1 MNQKKQNA
9 LAVLLGYAGSHR
21 RLTCLG
27 LGLSAVSMV
36 CSMVPYICIWL
47 AARDLIAAAPDWTR
61 AQSITHYGWI
71 AFAFAVGGILVYF
84 AGLMCTHLAA
94 FRTAANIRSC
104 PSFLCLVDGVAFY
117 HLILGRKKA
126 GDLFQIS
133 CSVCRCVSGG
143 YLVVKVRNKLTR
155 CIRNNKPEVYKL
167 NLLQQ
172 KCKYSLT
179 DISLLFKIPIATNIT
194 SATVR

>member
-1 MNQKKQNA
+1 MKV
-9 LAVLLGYAGSHR
+9 AVGLRRVAAGKRTSGR
-21 RLTCLG
+21 R
-27 LGLSAVSMV
+27 
-36 CSMVPYICIWL
+36 
-47 AARDLIAAAPDWTR
+47 AAQIAATADCRWLRCTIVISLCG
-61 AQSITHYGWI
+61 Q
-71 AFAFAVGGILVYF
+71 GI
-84 AGLMCTHLAA
+84 
-94 FRTAANIRSC
+94 SC